1 MPSPFPGMNP
11 YLERQFEWDSFHNH
25 FLIECLKR
33 LVPQVSPSYVV
44 RSNTRLYIHE
54 PSAEERRF
62 FAQAD
67 LAIAGRPSTATAMA
81 TTTKTA
87 PQYRTIPAC
96 VETERVNYLEIRSKD
111 DVVITV
117 VELLSRSNKLP
128 KSDREL
134 FLMKRDELI
143 RSDVHYVELNLLRAG
158 QPLPFT
164 PPFGGPYYA
173 AVSRSDD
180 RDRVGTW
187 EWGIRDPLPIIPI
200 PLRKPDG
207 DVNLDLKSILN
218 TVYDEGGFASSIYA
232 HSPDP
237 PLSPEDEAWAK
248 SLIG

>member
-33 LVPQVSPSYVV
+33 LVPQIGTGYVV

-67 LAIAGRPSTATAMA
+67 VAISGQPSAGAAVATSTLS
-81 TTTKTA
+81 A

-96 VETERVNYLEIRSKD
+96 VETERSNYLEIRSRD
-111 DVVITV
+111 DVVVTV
-117 VELLSRSNKLP
+117 IELLSRSNKLNQ
-128 KSDREL
+128 SDRDT
-134 FLMKRDELI
+134 FIAKRYELI
-143 RSDVHYVELNLLRAG
+143 RSDVNYVELNLLRAG
-158 QPLPFT
+158 PPLPFE
-164 PPFGGPYYA
+164 PPIRGPYYA

-180 RDRVGTW
+180 RKRVGTW
-187 EWGIRDPLPIIPI
+187 EWGIRDPLPKIPV

-207 DVNLDLKSILN
+207 DAILDLKPILD
-218 TVYDEGGFASSIYA
+218 TVVDEGGYAFSIYA
-232 HSPDP
+232 HRPDP
-237 PLSPEDEAWAK
+237 PLTPEDETWAK